1 MSSQH
6 EVLLQ
11 VVKALEEGNIPYVI
25 VGSFAS
31 AAHGVIRSTM
41 DADLIA
47 DLRSAQVPQFIA
59 ALQNEFYLDA
69 GAIRG
74 AIAHRA
80 SFNLIHYE
88 TSFKVDIFIPRE
100 RDFDKAQFER
110 RVIIPLMGE
119 KHPLPVASVEDTI
132 LAKLEW
138 YKAGGE
144 TSQRQWRDVT
154 TLLSLHYPVLDLAYM
169 DVQAEALEVRK
180 LLTRAIR
187 AIQDQREENR

>member
-11 VVKALEEGNIPYVI
+11 VVKALEAGNIPYVI
-25 VGSFAS
+25 VGSFAG

-47 DLRSAQVPQFIA
+47 DLRSEQVPQFIA
-59 ALQNEFYLDA
+59 ALQSKFYLDA
-69 GAIRG
+69 GAIRK

-88 TSFKVDIFIPRE
+88 TSFKVDIFIPRK

-119 KHPLPVASVEDTI
+119 EHPLPVASVEDTI

-144 TSQRQWRDVT
+144 TSQRQWRDVI
-154 TLLSLHYPVLDLAYM
+154 TLLSLHYPVLDLDYM
-169 DVQAEALEVRK
+169 DVQVEALKVRE

-187 AIQDQREENR
+187 AAQDQGEEKR

>member
-11 VVKALEEGNIPYVI
+11 VVKALEARNIPYII
-25 VGSFAS
+25 VGSFAG

-47 DLRSAQVPQFIA
+47 DLQSEQVPQFIA
-59 ALQNEFYLDA
+59 ALQSEFYLDA
-69 GAIRG
+69 GAIRR
-74 AIAHRA
+74 AITHRA

-119 KHPLPVASVEDTI
+119 EHPLPVASVEDTI

-138 YKAGGE
+138 YKDGGE

-154 TLLSLHYPVLDLAYM
+154 TLLSLHYPVLDLTYM
-169 DVQAEALEVRK
+169 NVQAEALKVRE

-187 AIQDQREENR
+187 ATQDQREENR